1 MKLPPKKVF
10 PDYYKMIEAPIS
22 IHEITTKINKG
33 IYEDVDSFVNDFEL
47 MKENAQAYNE
57 KGSEIYEDAERLK
70 EIVLE
75 KIDEWN
81 TKHGDE
87 GKEKYFEQVKKTELS
102 VIDELVNYKQR
113 GRRLSDLFMEIP
125 SKEDYPDYHVVITD
139 PMAFNE
145 LRQEVEE
152 NKLKDFDSFAER
164 ALLIFANARSYNEEG
179 SQVYHDSL
187 ALEKHF
193 NQRLEKA
200 KAKIKMEKPQGYE
213 EWAARDAAGSG
224 GGGVLKLKLK
234 QQEKQSTPQ
243 TKVKLNLKK
252 QQQQQQRDEPQEV
265 KEEVSAETGAEEDTL
280 AADEETPNVLTSDLN
295 MGETEEEKK
304 PRYVDEVRTRAEG
317 KSDAD
322 ALIKTVSITSI
333 IPTSK
338 APQKP
343 LPAGTDLFQA
353 IMPASKT
360 RTVQSFAYHIPS
372 YHHSVN
378 VNVTL
383 SETLNTRHH
392 ELTVQLNSRALSPIY
407 STNSSNWVDTESI
420 NNEKPI
426 QSRYELRL
434 APGLNEVE
442 IVANAAA
449 ARGLP
454 ARQSSAHQYTNEES
468 ERYTIWINLGK

>member
-1 MKLPPKKVF
+1 MF

-22 IHEITTKINKG
+22 IHEITTKINRG
-33 IYEDVDSFVNDFEL
+33 IYEDVDSFVSDFEL

-57 KGSEIYEDAERLK
+57 KGSEIYEDAERVK
-70 EIVLE
+70 QFVLE
-75 KIDEWN
+75 KIEEWN
-81 TKHGDE
+81 ANYGDE
-87 GKEKYFEQVKKTELS
+87 GKEKYFEQVKKAELS

-113 GRRLSDLFMEIP
+113 GRKLSDLFMDIP
-125 SKEDYPDYHVVITD
+125 SKDDYPDYHVVITD

-152 NKLKDFDSFAER
+152 NKLKDFDSFTER
-164 ALLIFANARSYNEEG
+164 ALLIFSNARSYNEEG
-179 SQVYHDSL
+179 SQVYQDSL
-187 ALEKHF
+187 ALEKQF

-200 KAKIKMEKPQGYE
+200 KSKIKMEKPSGYD
-213 EWAARDAAGSG
+213 EWAAKGSAAG

-234 QQEKQSTPQ
+234 QEKQSTPQ
-243 TKVKLNLKK
+243 TKVKLSLKK
-252 QQQQQQRDEPQEV
+252 QQQQDDQQDV
-265 KEEVSAETGAEEDTL
+265 KEEAPAEQQPTTEDQSAMAV
-280 AADEETPNVLTSDLN
+280 DEETPNVTGDVN
-295 MGETEEEKK
+295 MEEAEEEKK
-304 PRYVDEVRTRAEG
+304 PRYVDENRTRAEG
-317 KSDAD
+317 KTDAD
-322 ALIKTVSITSI
+322 ALIKSVSMTSI

-360 RTVQSFAYHIPS
+360 RTVQSFAYHIPY

-383 SETLNTRHH
+383 NEMLNTRHH
-392 ELTVQLNSRALSPIY
+392 ELIVQLNSRALSPIY
-407 STNSSNWVDTESI
+407 STHSSNWVDTENI

-454 ARQSSAHQYTNEES
+454 ARQSAAHQYTNEES
-468 ERYTIWINLGK
+468 ERYTIWINLGR